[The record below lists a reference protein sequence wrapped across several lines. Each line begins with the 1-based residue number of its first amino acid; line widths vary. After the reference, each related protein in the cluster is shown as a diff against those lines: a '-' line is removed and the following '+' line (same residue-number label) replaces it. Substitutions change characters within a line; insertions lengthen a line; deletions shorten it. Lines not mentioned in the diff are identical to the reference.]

1 MLAKLKQIVMAPF
14 KYGFEAVDT
23 RPSGGAYRRVA
34 RQLTAVESNTP
45 GEIALVV
52 GKGKVTNMPVV
63 EVIKAETPVEAVN
76 ATLKMV
82 GSLRRSKARAI
93 NKVAKTIDR
102 DLAKALASQKAA
114 AKQAKAVASAEGN
127 VAQGSPGTPT
137 LTTVVSGPVVGEPA
151 LA

>member
-34 RQLTAVESNTP
+34 KQLTAVEGSNP

-63 EVIKAETPVEAVN
+63 EVLNAATPVEAVN

-93 NKVAKTIDR
+93 NKVARTIDR
-102 DLAKALASQKAA
+102 DLAKAISSQKAA
-114 AKQAKAVASAEGN
+114 AKQAKAAASAEGN
-127 VAQGSPGTPT
+127 AVQGSPGTPT
-137 LTTVVSGPVVGEPA
+137 LTTVVSGPAVGEPA